1 MASIEI
7 IPDSVRIERM
17 SDERYFSEEFKDY
30 ISNSKLSLLNP
41 EEDGSIEKLN
51 TGFKQ
56 DYSSSY
62 ELGSAV
68 HCMVLQENDFYISEL
83 RKPTGKFGMFL
94 EEFYKLR
101 KKGYKISDAVTK
113 ASIVQNYYSDK
124 ILNNEKRFKK
134 VVEEGLSFHL
144 TKVHLREE
152 DKSDKIPIY
161 LSQKM
166 SDQFMNCYSSL
177 SNHSEASRLLKPK
190 GLFESPEIYNEYAIF
205 CDLEVITDDGQIEIL
220 KFKGKL
226 DNFTIDNEEKIIT
239 LNDLKTSGKPVKSF
253 KTRSYTSYE
262 GKKVEVEGSYFKY
275 HYYRQMAIYMYLLGA
290 ALNKKG
296 YKMKGNMIVVE
307 TLPVYDT
314 MVYKVTSEEIQ
325 KGLQEFKTLLLYYVY
340 SKLS

>member
-7 IPDSVRIERM
+7 IPNSVRIERM

-51 TGFKQ
+51 AGFKQ

-124 ILNNEKRFKK
+124 ILNNQKRFKK

-177 SNHSEASRLLKPK
+177 SNHFEANKLLKPK

-205 CDLEVITDDGQIEIL
+205 CDLEVTTDDGQIEIV

-275 HYYRQMAIYMYLLGA
+275 HYYRQMAIYMYLLSA